1 MTTARDLIED
11 AAAEIGV
18 FASDSALSDAD
29 AQIMLRRLNRMMDSW
44 SAEGLAVYERYDES
58 LTLSANVASYS
69 TALLAGGR
77 PVRVDGVTVTVGG
90 VDYDMRMVSKAN
102 YDEIGYKS
110 VAGIPDMCYVQMGM
124 PDATLYFYPAPSAAY
139 TAVSSPRRSTAAAG
153 ITTGPAAAGAA
164 APWKCTRAKLPGST
178 SSTPAGRSTRTR
190 TVWVRASAAGSTVT
204 AAASMTRPLAGS
216 STLARSGP
224 APSSARRCGARSAT
238 ARICAGS

>member
-58 LTLSANVASYS
+58 LTLSAGVASYS

-139 TAVSSPRRSTAAAG
+139 TAKVTVWRRMPNGMALTTTVSLPPGYEEAIVTNLAVACAPMFGASPQSATVENARESKATIKRNNTQH
-153 ITTGPAAAGAA
+153 IEMDLN
-164 APWKCTRAKLPGST
+164 LPGA
-178 SSTPAGRSTRTR
+178 SSRAGFID
-190 TVWVRASAAGSTVT
+190 
-204 AAASMTRPLAGS
+204 M
-216 STLARSGP
+216 GP
-224 APSSARRCGARSAT
+224 
-238 ARICAGS
+238 IL